1 MTESPAPKLVCP
13 VCGNMSFD
21 REEERS
27 DGKWG
32 FTSHRKV
39 LLICQR
45 CSFILHFYGERSFFD
60 VS

>member
-1 MTESPAPKLVCP
+1 
-13 VCGNMSFD
+13 MSFD

-39 LLICQR
+39 LMICQR